1 MPDAMNPS
9 QKPQDGG
16 AAFAHSG
23 TDGPDGYPGTPP
35 QAGMSLRD
43 WFAGQAMIA
52 LIGNRH
58 HAGSFKF
65 MSELCYAVAD
75 EMLAAREAKP

>member
-1 MPDAMNPS
+1 MSTPDRNP
-9 QKPQDGG
+9 
-16 AAFAHSG
+16 AFPVVAQHEVWA
-23 TDGPDGYPGTPP
+23 T
-35 QAGMSLRD
+35 GMTLRD
-43 WFAGQAMIA
+43 WFAGQALIS

-75 EMLAAREAKP
+75 EMLAAREAQP